1 MEYEEPDAWREIV
14 PIYSESES
22 RELRETFEK
31 IVLQWP
37 DVEKKMLF
45 GSPSYVT
52 RGTSFA
58 MLVTGGFI
66 LTQLDEGRKATLL
79 ADFGAEYFVG
89 HGRVMKKWVL
99 IRVQDIGEIERF
111 VPFIEASY
119 AAAAPK
125 RGPG

>member
-1 MEYEEPDAWREIV
+1 MPN
-14 PIYSESES
+14 YSESES
-22 RELRETFEK
+22 KGLREKFEE

-45 GSPSYVT
+45 GSPSYTT

-66 LTQLDEGRKATLL
+66 LTQLDDDQKAALL
-79 ADFGAEYFVG
+79 AEPEADYFVG
-89 HGRVMKKWVL
+89 HGRVMKKWVVV
-99 IRVQDIGEIERF
+99 RVRDPAEIGRF

-119 AAAAPK
+119 TAAAPGK
-125 RGPG
+125 PGKG